1 MIVLSHSK
9 IVMLLILAGMISVLA
24 LPVQDGTIH
33 SPSSSTGKNVQD
45 ENSKPLEAV
54 QEETDKDL
62 QLPPLWQV
70 GAEDQNGIPQLTTDR
85 LPRVP
90 FPRDHGPPVAFPPGF
105 KLGNFK
111 GMFLAVQFFSL

>member
-9 IVMLLILAGMISVLA
+9 IVMLLVLAGMISVLA
-24 LPVQDGTIH
+24 LPIQDGTIH

-45 ENSKPLEAV
+45 ENSKPLEV
-54 QEETDKDL
+54 QEETNKDL

-85 LPRVP
+85 LPRVQS
-90 FPRDHGPPVAFPPGF
+90 FPRPLNTD
-105 KLGNFK
+105 L
-111 GMFLAVQFFSL
+111 L